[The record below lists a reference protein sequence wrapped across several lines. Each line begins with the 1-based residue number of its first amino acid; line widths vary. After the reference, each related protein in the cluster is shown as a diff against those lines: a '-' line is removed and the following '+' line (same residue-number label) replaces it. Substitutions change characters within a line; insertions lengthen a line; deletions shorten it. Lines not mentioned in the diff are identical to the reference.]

1 MVKKKYNDDLFVYLN
16 WILKKPIQ
24 EPQLQNTPSIFI
36 TNRWL
41 SMVDKE
47 IANVVNHTFN
57 KWLTCKIFSSDNS
70 LAGKFYRVVLPKNT
84 KRISYLKKPSNTK
97 TSDSEDVEALAKNL
111 EMSQKEILL
120 YNQTLD
126 FLNSNI
132 N

>member
-24 EPQLQNTPSIFI
+24 EPQLQNTPSTFI

-47 IANVVNHTFN
+47 IANVVNITFN
-57 KWLTCKIFSSDNS
+57 KWLTCKIFSADNS
-70 LAGKFYRVVLPKNT
+70 LAGKFYRIVLSKNT
-84 KRISYLKKPSNTK
+84 KRISYLKKTTVNKPSEL
-97 TSDSEDVEALAKNL
+97 EDTEALAKNL
-111 EMSQKEILL
+111 EMSQKEILI
-120 YNQTLD
+120 YKETLD
-126 FLNSNI
+126 FLAKNN

>member
-24 EPQLQNTPSIFI
+24 EPQLQNTPTTYI

-41 SMVDKE
+41 SMVDRE
-47 IANVVNHTFN
+47 IANVVNITFN

-70 LAGKFYRVVLPKNT
+70 LAGKFYRIVLPKNT
-84 KRISYLKKPSNTK
+84 KRISYLKKTIINK
-97 TSDSEDVEALAKNL
+97 TSEPEDTEALAKNL
-111 EMSQKEILL
+111 EMSQKEILM
-120 YNQTLD
+120 YKETLD
-126 FLNSNI
+126 FLSKNN

>member
-24 EPQLQNTPSIFI
+24 EPQLQNTPTTYI

-41 SMVDKE
+41 SMVDSE
-47 IANVVNHTFN
+47 IANVVNITFN

-70 LAGKFYRVVLPKNT
+70 LAGKFYRIVLPKNT
-84 KRISYLKKPSNTK
+84 KRISYLKKTIINK
-97 TSDSEDVEALAKNL
+97 TSEPEDTEALAKNL
-111 EMSQKEILL
+111 EMSQKEILM
-120 YNQTLD
+120 YKETLD
-126 FLNSNI
+126 FLSKNN